1 MPASRGA
8 PHLRVA
14 SPETANTPAGKAV
27 MGSLGRA
34 PSGALFSH
42 SNIAQVG
49 HVVSYENIHL
59 QNEWQKLQ
67 FVSYTQGF
75 GLPRRIFENSL
86 TRDLHEFPASK
97 AADFVSSI
105 KQPNRAPKWQHFS
118 KCRIAV
124 HARIAS
130 RQGIYERKI
139 STRTL
144 RSSI

>member
-14 SPETANTPAGKAV
+14 SPETANIPAGKAV

-34 PSGALFSH
+34 PSGALFSTPTSCKLVTWFH
-42 SNIAQVG
+42 MKTFI
-49 HVVSYENIHL
+49 Y
-59 QNEWQKLQ
+59 QNEWQKSQ

-75 GLPRRIFENSL
+75 GLPQRIFENSL

-118 KCRIAV
+118 KCRLAV
-124 HARIAS
+124 HASIAS
-130 RQGIYERKI
+130 RQGNYERKI